1 MGECKHPLKSLSPP
15 GVVALIRRPR
25 SQSLQGLGA
34 SLHPQVPPPPRCHQ
48 KLCLG
53 SPVLGLPSENQ
64 RCPVTPP
71 HTESPGG
78 PGGNHLFP
86 QRENLCLLPGR
97 AWAMCFL
104 CKRLKPEKK
113 ASRFRSLQLSPQN
126 GFVQSACSTL
136 KDAGRWLYRIDRVKS
151 SACLGAQ
158 QASVSGA
165 RSCLKGAE
173 GKLRHRTC
181 TQSPRAGR
189 GQQDLLYRG
198 FCNTDDP
205 GWRVHRFLAT
215 PAAPH
220 SSLAYSG
227 LHRDVSSLGSL
238 QNNTLVTH
246 CPGSHQCAWG
256 QHCQTQTHGAGG
268 SAGGLVSP
276 ILNWTL
282 CAVTGDS
289 MKAPGAQGCAQTMA
303 KHTRRLSAQ
312 RTAWLHSS
320 PLPSTV
326 PCFQRPTL
334 GGLTHHIQCEGAL
347 GPTSK
352 KSRPV
357 ANLRLCNPTQIHM
370 WLRAPRNSHAPPT
383 LLRAAAP
390 LRARRGRGRDRAE
403 WAWSCG

>member
-1 MGECKHPLKSLSPP
+1 
-15 GVVALIRRPR
+15 
-25 SQSLQGLGA
+25 
-34 SLHPQVPPPPRCHQ
+34 
-48 KLCLG
+48 
-53 SPVLGLPSENQ
+53 
-64 RCPVTPP
+64 
-71 HTESPGG
+71 
-78 PGGNHLFP
+78 
-86 QRENLCLLPGR
+86 
-97 AWAMCFL
+97 MCFL
-104 CKRLKPEKK
+104 CKPEKK

-126 GFVQSACSTL
+126 GFVRSACSTL
-136 KDAGRWLYRIDRVKS
+136 DAGRWLYRIDRVKS

-165 RSCLKGAE
+165 WSCLKEAE
-173 GKLRHRTC
+173 GKLRHRTRDMH
-181 TQSPRAGR
+181 TVPQSRER
-189 GQQDLLYRG
+189 ERDLLYRG
-198 FCNTDDP
+198 FCNTADL

-246 CPGSHQCAWG
+246 CLGSHQCAWG

-282 CAVTGDS
+282 CAVTVDS
-289 MKAPGAQGCAQTMA
+289 MKAPGAQGCAQTRA

-326 PCFQRPTL
+326 PCFQHPTL

-357 ANLRLCNPTQIHM
+357 ADLRLCNPTQMHM
-370 WLRAPRNSHAPPT
+370 RLREPRNSHAPPT

-390 LRARRGRGRDRAE
+390 LRARRGRGRDRAK
-403 WAWSCG
+403 WA